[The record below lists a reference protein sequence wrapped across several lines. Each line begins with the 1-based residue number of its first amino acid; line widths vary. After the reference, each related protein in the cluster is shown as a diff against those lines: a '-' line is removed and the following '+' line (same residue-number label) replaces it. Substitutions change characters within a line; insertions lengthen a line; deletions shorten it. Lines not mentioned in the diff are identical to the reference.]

1 MSELDYEGDG
11 LKQLASMVLLQ
22 AIEDYR
28 EDLRKG
34 RKALVRQRGGN
45 CVSAEAF
52 LKGKTPGPGG
62 NGMSMLELCC
72 QLAEINIETIWERVL
87 R

>member
-1 MSELDYEGDG
+1 MSDLDYEGDG

-45 CVSAEAF
+45 C
-52 LKGKTPGPGG
+52 
-62 NGMSMLELCC
+62 GMSMLELCC